1 MQELID
7 QEKTLEA
14 EIRELESRSTLL
26 ENPVRDYDCNFAE
39 THLQDFSDNNDMRSK
54 KFKQMDYSTRVQH
67 YPIEVLEMKVTWM
80 GEKTVV
86 VCITCSKKRETM
98 VQLCKVLESLNL
110 NILTTNFSSFTSR
123 LSTTLFLQVTL
134 SLSPSLISLFGN
146 VITSTNYKILNA
158 SREYC
163 TCLVLV

>member
-14 EIRELESRSTLL
+14 EITELESRSTLL

-67 YPIEVLEMKVTWM
+67 YPIEVLEVRTMHYLAVHSKLHFFWGKVNYSKLFLYKH
-80 GEKTVV
+80 EKTDE
-86 VCITCSKKRETM
+86 SDMDGREDGSGM
-98 VQLCKVLESLNL
+98 HNM
-110 NILTTNFSSFTSR
+110 
-123 LSTTLFLQVTL
+123 
-134 SLSPSLISLFGN
+134 
-146 VITSTNYKILNA
+146 
-158 SREYC
+158 
-163 TCLVLV
+163 